1 MRRLVL
7 ASLLLPFV
15 AAAAPPPGGAP
26 DPLAPPRA
34 AAQIEAPPVT
44 GALQPWSSPI
54 EAWVRPADARAV
66 DTLTL
71 PDLRT
76 PCATAADARAASVE
90 QAGLGDEAMLIPDMT
105 RAFGHWRVAI
115 VIDGCNAEAWASLGV
130 GLVGTGQID
139 AGVVA
144 LQTATRLAPHNP
156 RLWTELGRTH
166 ERQQAWPQAIAAY
179 QSALMLRDAD
189 MVAAAG
195 LARAGRSGR

>member
-1 MRRLVL
+1 MHRLVL
-7 ASLLLPFV
+7 ASLLLPFI
-15 AAAAPPPGGAP
+15 AAAAPPPAV

-34 AAQIEAPPVT
+34 DPPAEAKPVP
-44 GALQPWSSPI
+44 GALQPWSSSI
-54 EAWVRPADARAV
+54 EDWVRPADARAV
-66 DTLTL
+66 DTIAL

-76 PCATAADARAASVE
+76 ACATSADARAASVD
-90 QAGLGDEAMLIPDMT
+90 QAGLGDEAMLIPDVT

-130 GLVGTGQID
+130 GLQGAGQID
-139 AGVVA
+139 AGVLA
-144 LQTATRLAPHNP
+144 LQTATRLAPHNH
-156 RLWTELGRTH
+156 RLWTELGRAH
-166 ERQQAWPQAIAAY
+166 ERQQAWPLAIAAY